1 MQKLKSKQQN
11 TTHQLPH
18 ILFISTHNLASNPRL
33 VKEMQLALDNGF
45 TVEVICFR
53 FRNWSYAI
61 NHRLLD
67 SFRARAVKFHCIE
80 AGKEGGM
87 GWFFSVLYEKYYRLA
102 ARIYKLKGYKLAMA
116 VSRRNYLL
124 IKALKKIKQADR
136 VIGHNPGALYA
147 TAFAAKKLK
156 ASAGF
161 DVEDYHPGEGHDI
174 FLQGL
179 TRQFMQELLP
189 AMHYVSF
196 AAPLIREAVK
206 NDAGMEGSNWITVMN
221 YFPAT
226 DFVVPKNIEGP
237 LQLVWFSQNIAA
249 GRGLEYILPAFK
261 NFKGQIELHLY
272 GHLDESFYET
282 HVKGIENVIL
292 HKPVPQKELHNMLS
306 SYDVGLALEI
316 QADRNRDICITNKI
330 LAYLQAGLFVLATN
344 TRAQKQLLNSLA
356 GHGFITELE
365 TRAFENTLQE
375 LLDKKEDIRFEA
387 RNRFEK
393 IKKMCWEE
401 EAKGLL
407 NYMQQSN

>member
-1 MQKLKSKQQN
+1 M
-11 TTHQLPH
+11 PH

-53 FRNWSYAI
+53 FRNWSYTI

-124 IKALKKIKQADR
+124 IRALKKIKQADR

-179 TRQFMQELLP
+179 TRQCMQKLLP
-189 AMHYVSF
+189 AMDYVSF

-206 NDAGMEGSNWITVMN
+206 NDVGMEGSNWITVMN
-221 YFPAT
+221 YFPAAE
-226 DFVVPKNIEGP
+226 FVAPKNIEGP

-282 HVKGIENVIL
+282 HVKGIENVML
-292 HKPVPQKELHNMLS
+292 HKPVPQKELHTSLS
-306 SYDVGLALEI
+306 SFDIGLALEPKKDLNNDL
-316 QADRNRDICITNKI
+316 AVSNKI
-330 LAYLQAGLFVLATN
+330 LAYIQAGLFVLATN

>member
-124 IKALKKIKQADR
+124 IRALKKIKQADR

-189 AMHYVSF
+189 AMDYVSF

-206 NDAGMEGSNWITVMN
+206 NDVGMEGSNWITVMN
-221 YFPAT
+221 YFPAAE
-226 DFVVPKNIEGP
+226 FVAPKNIEGP
-237 LQLVWFSQNIAA
+237 LQLVWFSQNISG
-249 GRGLEYILPAFK
+249 GRGLEYILPVFK
-261 NFKGQIELHLY
+261 NFTGQIELHLY
-272 GHLDESFYET
+272 GHVDESFYET
-282 HVKGIENVIL
+282 HVKGIENVLL
-292 HKPVPQKELHNMLS
+292 HKPVPQKELHSGLS
-306 SYDVGLALEI
+306 SFDIGLALEPKKDLNNDL
-316 QADRNRDICITNKI
+316 AVSNKL

-344 TRAQKQLLNSLA
+344 TRAQKQLLNSMA

-365 TRAFENTLQE
+365 ARAFENTLQE